1 MKAKKKTRAGKSSF
15 NRALNDAQAKLE
27 RAQVQLAKMQLRVVE
42 LNQQIPH
49 LQRIIAALGGESAPY
64 RDFSNGTPRPIPEEL
79 KKYVRP
85 TDLSG
90 MGSIP
95 NPQVVPPAAL
105 PTAPEPER
113 LPSDDDPN
121 ALLRD

>member
-1 MKAKKKTRAGKSSF
+1 
-15 NRALNDAQAKLE
+15 LNDAQAKLE

-95 NPQVVPPAAL
+95 NPQVAPPAAL
-105 PTAPEPER
+105 PAAPEPER